1 MASGH
6 VRLRMWTSTESME
19 ERKDRPMFT
28 DFRQQPA
35 TIRQQ
40 ELLAE
45 AAQRR
50 IGRPDRMVGP
60 DRTPA
65 PSLRIGRLL
74 RRLAGPTTA

>member
-1 MASGH
+1 
-6 VRLRMWTSTESME
+6 MWTSTEPIE
-19 ERKDRPMFT
+19 KAKDRPMFT
-28 DFRQQPA
+28 DFRHQPA

-50 IGRPDRMVGP
+50 FGRPDRMAGP

-65 PSLRIGRLL
+65 ASLRIGRLL

>member
-6 VRLRMWTSTESME
+6 AKPSMWTSTEPS
-19 ERKDRPMFT
+19 RKKDRPMFT
-28 DFRQQPA
+28 DFRHQPA

-50 IGRPDRMVGP
+50 IGRPDRMAGR